1 MPHGEWLNSEKKR
14 GKNGAFVENY
24 IEDDA
29 YAVEILFD
37 LR

>member
-14 GKNGAFVENY
+14 GENGAFAEHY
-24 IEDDA
+24 IEDDV

-37 LR
+37 LH